1 VLKSFIRY
9 IHGNVTITF
18 AVAAVPLM
26 AAAGAVID
34 YSNAQEQRGVVQSA
48 LDRASLGARQLAG
61 IVPADEVRAEAR
73 KLYQGGVGGR
83 LSVPS
88 PVNVSLAD
96 GRVSLGTELHVPT
109 RFLRLIGFDQF
120 VFNLRSEAETGT
132 MTYEVALVLDN
143 SGSMAGSKIRALRD
157 AASDLTRS
165 LFAANRLSPWLDPV
179 RVAVVP
185 FAGAVNVGPDNATA
199 AWVDGKARAPDHLE
213 NFEMNARPA
222 AGNRL
227 ALFDALSD
235 VTWAGCVEARPHPL
249 DVSDAPPTD
258 ADPATLFVPMF
269 APDEPDLNG
278 FDNNYIADASPACTG
293 ADGLPTRTGTARE
306 AEARLCKYT
315 DAAPLP
321 VGHNN
326 GTVVGPNLN
335 CTSSP
340 VMALSDDEPKIL
352 AKIAS
357 LDARGTTNIHAGVM
371 WGWRLLSSELPFAEG
386 RPAGTSNNRKIL
398 IVMSD
403 GANSYDTYGNFNRSM
418 YGAFGYVA
426 NGHLGTT
433 SAEPSRVRVK
443 LDERTLEACANASSE
458 GGVQIYT
465 VAFQVSDPA
474 TLGLLERCA
483 SAPEMA
489 FRTDSNG
496 GLVATFRQIAA
507 EIAAA
512 REVE

>member
-1 VLKSFIRY
+1 
-9 IHGNVTITF
+9 
-18 AVAAVPLM
+18 M
-26 AAAGAVID
+26 
-34 YSNAQEQRGVVQSA
+34 
-48 LDRASLGARQLAG
+48 
-61 IVPADEVRAEAR
+61 
-73 KLYQGGVGGR
+73 
-83 LSVPS
+83 
-88 PVNVSLAD
+88 
-96 GRVSLGTELHVPT
+96 
-109 RFLRLIGFDQF
+109 
-120 VFNLRSEAETGT
+120 
-132 MTYEVALVLDN
+132 
-143 SGSMAGSKIRALRD
+143 
-157 AASDLTRS
+157 
-165 LFAANRLSPWLDPV
+165 

-185 FAGAVNVGPDNATA
+185 LAGAVNVGPENATA
-199 AWVDGKARAPDHLE
+199 AWIDGNARAPGHLE

-227 ALFDALSD
+227 ALFDTLPD

-258 ADPATLFVPMF
+258 DDPATLFVPMF

-278 FDNNYIADASPACTG
+278 FDNNYIANSSPACTG
-293 ADGLPTRTGTARE
+293 ADALPTRTGTARE

-357 LDARGTTNIHAGVM
+357 LDAGGTTNIHVGVV
-371 WGWRLLSSELPFAEG
+371 WGWRLLSPELPFAEG
-386 RPAGTSNNRKIL
+386 RPKADRNNRKIL
-398 IVMSD
+398 IVMTD
-403 GANSYDTYGNFNRSM
+403 GANSYDTYANFNRSM

-426 NGHLGTT
+426 NGHLDTT
-433 SAEPSRVRVK
+433 SADPSRVRAK
-443 LDERTLEACANASSE
+443 LDERTLEACANAGSK
-458 GGVQIYT
+458 GGVQVYT

-474 TLGLLERCA
+474 TVGLLERCA
-483 SAPEMA
+483 STPQMA

-496 GLVATFRQIAA
+496 GLVAAFRQIATD
-507 EIAAA
+507 IAALRA
-512 REVE
+512 FE

>member
-1 VLKSFIRY
+1 VLKQFLHY
-9 IHGNVTITF
+9 MHGNVTMTF
-18 AVAAVPLM
+18 AVGAVPLI
-26 AAAGAVID
+26 AAVGAAID
-34 YSNAQEQRGVVQSA
+34 YSDAQEQRGVVQSA
-48 LDRASLGARQLAG
+48 LDRASLGAGQLVG
-61 IVPADEVRAEAR
+61 LVPADDVRAKAR
-73 KLYQGGVGGR
+73 TLYQSGVGGR
-83 LSVPS
+83 LSVPP

-96 GRVSLGTELHVPT
+96 GKVSLGTELRVPT
-109 RFLRLIGFDQF
+109 RFLRLIGLDQF
-120 VFNLRSEAETGT
+120 VFNLHGEAATGA

-143 SGSMAGSKIRALRD
+143 SGSMAGSRIQTLRQ

-165 LFAANRLSPWLDPV
+165 LFAANRLNPSPDPV
-179 RVAVVP
+179 RIAVVP
-185 FAGAVNVGPDNATA
+185 FAGAVNVGPDKAAA
-199 AWVDGKARAPDHLE
+199 AWIDGKARAPGHLE
-213 NFEMNARPA
+213 NFENARPA

-235 VTWAGCVEARPHPL
+235 VSWAGCVEARPHPL
-249 DVSDAPPTD
+249 DVSDAPPTED
-258 ADPATLFVPMF
+258 DPATLFVPMF

-278 FDNNYIADASPACTG
+278 FDNNYIADASAACTG
-293 ADGLPTRTGTARE
+293 ADALPTRTGTARQ

-352 AKIAS
+352 ARIDS

-371 WGWRLLSSELPFAEG
+371 WGWRLLSPELPFVEG
-386 RPAGTSNNRKIL
+386 RSTADRNNRKIL
-398 IVMSD
+398 IVMTD
-403 GANSYDTYGNFNRSM
+403 GANSYDTYANFNRSM

-426 NGHLGTT
+426 NGHLDTT
-433 SAEPSRVRVK
+433 SADPSRVRAK
-443 LDERTLEACANASSE
+443 LDERTLEACANAGSE
-458 GGVQIYT
+458 GGVHIYT

-474 TLGLLERCA
+474 TVGLLERCA

-489 FRTDSNG
+489 FRSDSDG
-496 GLVATFRQIAA
+496 ELITTFQQIARDISTLRLA
-507 EIAAA
+507 E
-512 REVE
+512 